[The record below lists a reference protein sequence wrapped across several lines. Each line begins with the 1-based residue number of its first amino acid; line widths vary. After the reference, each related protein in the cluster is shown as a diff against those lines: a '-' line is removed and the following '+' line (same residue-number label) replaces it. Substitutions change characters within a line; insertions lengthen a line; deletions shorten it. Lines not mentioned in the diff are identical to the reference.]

1 MGFTTGLL
9 AGTTLTSLTLYLT
22 LSLHTR
28 NRLVQASLLRQQTAV
43 LSNILDPQP
52 PVPEPT
58 TRIARAGLLE
68 TAKDRWNGELEREV
82 RLVYNTDWRRVR
94 EGVEDRLAGVIGR
107 LRAKGEEVKEEVKR
121 EV

>member
-1 MGFTTGLL
+1 MGFTTGFL

-28 NRLVQASLLRQQTAV
+28 NRLTQSALLRQQTSV

-52 PVPEPT
+52 PAPEPT
-58 TRIARAGLLE
+58 TRIARAGLIE

-82 RLVYNTDWRRVR
+82 RLVYNTDWRKVR
-94 EGVEDRLAGVIGR
+94 EGVEDRLAGLIGK
-107 LRAKGEEVKEEVKR
+107 LRAKGEEVKEGVK
-121 EV
+121 EA